1 MKTANA
7 DAKKGK
13 NANARAAKIAS
24 ADAKVTKNVTAK
36 KVTAKKVTAKKG
48 KKAVAVVRT
57 RMQKK
62 VTMTVLTK
70 NSITTASKF

>member
-36 KVTAKKVTAKKG
+36 KVTAKKV

-62 VTMTVLTK
+62 VTMTVRTK

>member
-24 ADAKVTKNVTAK
+24 ADAKVTKN
-36 KVTAKKVTAKKG
+36 VTAKKVTAKKG